1 MTRIIPV
8 APSDLLVQWRKL
20 APFVAKAA
28 KRYKKDY
35 DLEDVFEAIRSGKAM
50 LFGIEHGG
58 ELMGAMTVAPVHQPK
73 RKTLVI
79 ELVGGK
85 NAKLWYSDTVR
96 QLADTARNAGYD
108 AITSNARHGWRK
120 MASKVGFKETSV
132 TYEMDLTDGTI

>member
-1 MTRIIPV
+1 MTVLHAIETKYLPDYWDI
-8 APSDLLVQWRKL
+8 LG
-20 APFVAKAA
+20 PFIDKAA
-28 KRYKKDY
+28 SRYSKEY
-35 DLEDVFEAIRSGKAM
+35 DLEHVWGALLAGKCM
-50 LFGIEHGG
+50 LFRIEHNG
-58 ELMGAMTVAPVHQPK
+58 ETMGAMTVAPVSQPK

-85 NAKLWYSDTVR
+85 NAELWYSDTVK

-108 AITSNARHGWRK
+108 AITSEARHGWRK